1 MVVFQYSGTS
11 SDSNH
16 RTEHGTVLAKD
27 KLDAFDKLKRRSLTN
42 IRLKRVEGFS
52 ALIAKFTATVR

>member
-1 MVVFQYSGTS
+1 MVVFEYSATS
-11 SDSNH
+11 TQGEH
-16 RTEHGTVLAKD
+16 RTEHGTVLARD
-27 KLDAFDKLKRRSLTN
+27 KLDAFDKLKRRDLTN